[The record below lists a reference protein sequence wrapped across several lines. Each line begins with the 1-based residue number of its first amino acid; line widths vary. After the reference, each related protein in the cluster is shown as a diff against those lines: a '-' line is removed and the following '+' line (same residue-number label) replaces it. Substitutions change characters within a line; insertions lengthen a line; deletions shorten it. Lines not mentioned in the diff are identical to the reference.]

1 MTITLHSKT
10 TLMDLFWRSKAVL
23 VWSISCL
30 ALLLIVLVDVAIPC
44 LYSGSDYFNITIGH
58 GIKYQVTD
66 SGNSLDCSIWAVSRP
81 RNGSEFAFSLT
92 RNGNE
97 EASFRNSWLGGE
109 YVSEFGAYM
118 FNSECPSDNQADLYF
133 MFALAD
139 FFDSG
144 YQWVIYDKEYMV
156 EHIGEYHVNGSSFNN
171 CIKVSVDNSQDSDEF
186 LKGNGYFVLAQ
197 SIGIVQLVF
206 NRDNGDTVLFEY
218 LEHDQQI
225 LYTLSGTISSTTGG
239 SVEGLVVQISNCDN
253 EVQSIVD
260 VNGFFTITAFGPD
273 VVIRVGYDDDGNGEL
288 DPDDYP
294 DYPKEYHINCLT
306 SEVTTFDS
314 GLDVQINVSPPGSSS
329 TSTTISID
337 ADGDGVSDDEDNCP
351 DIPNADQENSDS
363 DSHGDVCDNCWE
375 IANPDQLDSDGDCLG
390 TPYDSDPKCGDACE
404 LIDTDGDG
412 ISDDEDNCPDIPNA
426 DQENSDSDSHG
437 DACDNCFYYGNE
449 DQADADGD
457 GIGNIC
463 DNCPGTINPNQYDKD
478 GDDIGNICDNCWE
491 IVNPDQ
497 LDSDGNCLEPP
508 YDSDPKCGD
517 ACELIDA
524 DGDGVSDDED
534 NCPDVPNADQANSD
548 SDSYGDACDNCSY
561 YGNEDQTDAD
571 GDGIGNVCDNCW
583 EAANPDQLDSDG
595 NCFEPPYYRSDPKC
609 GDACDLI
616 DADGDGVSDDEDN
629 CPNVPN
635 ADQANSDS
643 DSYGDACDNCS
654 YYGNEDQTDA
664 DGDGIG
670 NVCDNCWEAA
680 NPDQLDSDG
689 DCFEPP
695 YYRADP
701 KCGDACESPLEVAIV
716 VLGDAIDLENEAETN
731 MMEGDIDDLKQL
743 IKDCRHNLD
752 YTLVKVVESWKND
765 KLGGISAIEGW
776 GVWLT
781 LKIAANLNG
790 LAIEMLERDQYWRR
804 RSAKLLLQM
813 AIYFKEYARE
823 ILER

>member
-1 MTITLHSKT
+1 MTIKWHSKK
-10 TLMDLFWRSKAVL
+10 TLMDLFWRRKSVL

-30 ALLLIVLVDVAIPC
+30 ALLSIVLVDVAVPC

-58 GIKYQVTD
+58 GIKYRVTD
-66 SGNSLDCSIWAVSRP
+66 SGNSLDCTIWAVSRT
-81 RNGSEFAFSLT
+81 RNGSGFAFGLT
-92 RNGNE
+92 KNGNE
-97 EASFRNSWLGGE
+97 EGSFSNSWLGGK
-109 YVSEFGAYM
+109 YVSEFGVYM
-118 FNSECPSDNQADLYF
+118 FNSGCPSDKQADLYF
-133 MFALAD
+133 MFALPD

-144 YQWVIYDKEYMV
+144 YQWEIYDKEYMV
-156 EHIGEYHVNGSSFNN
+156 EHIGEYHVNGISFSD
-171 CIKVSVDNSQDSDEF
+171 CIKVSLGNSQDSDEF
-186 LKGNGYFVLAQ
+186 LKGSGYFVLAQ
-197 SIGIVQLVF
+197 SLGIVQLVF

-218 LEHDQQI
+218 LEHDQHI

-253 EVQSIVD
+253 EVQSIVG
-260 VNGFFTITAFGPD
+260 VNGFFTINAFGPD
-273 VVIRVGYDDDGNGEL
+273 VVIRVGYDDDGDGEL
-288 DPDDYP
+288 DLDDYP

-306 SEVTTFDS
+306 SEVTTADS

-329 TSTTISID
+329 TTTTIYID
-337 ADGDGVSDDEDNCP
+337 ADGDGVTDDEDNCP

-390 TPYDSDPKCGDACE
+390 TPYDSDPKCGDACK

-437 DACDNCFYYGNE
+437 DACDNCSNSGNE

-457 GIGNIC
+457 GVGNVC
-463 DNCPGTINPNQYDKD
+463 DNCPGTINLNQYDKD

-491 IVNPDQ
+491 IANPDQ
-497 LDSDGNCLEPP
+497 LDSDGNCFEPP

-524 DGDGVSDDED
+524 DADGVSDDED
-534 NCPDVPNADQANSD
+534 NCPSVPNSDQENSD
-548 SDSYGDACDNCSY
+548 SDSHGDACDNCSY
-561 YGNEDQTDAD
+561 YGNEDQAD
-571 GDGIGNVCDNCW
+571 G
-583 EAANPDQLDSDG
+583 
-595 NCFEPPYYRSDPKC
+595 
-609 GDACDLI
+609 
-616 DADGDGVSDDEDN
+616 
-629 CPNVPN
+629 
-635 ADQANSDS
+635 
-643 DSYGDACDNCS
+643 
-654 YYGNEDQTDA
+654 

-743 IKDCRHNLD
+743 IKDCKHNLD
-752 YTLVKVVESWKND
+752 YTLVKVVESWEND

-790 LAIEMLERDQYWRR
+790 LAIETLERDQYWRR
-804 RSAKLLLQM
+804 RSTKLLLQM
-813 AIYFKEYARE
+813 SLYFKEYARE